1 MTYLQGLKDGK
12 ESQQK
17 IINGIVQLVEVWGD
31 ILTTPELKPEVRIE
45 MVTNGI
51 KKFIADQKDNK

>member
-1 MTYLQGLKDGK
+1 MTYLQGLTDGK

-31 ILTTPELKPEVRIE
+31 ILTTPELKPEVRIK
-45 MVTNGI
+45 MVSNGI
-51 KKFIADQKDNK
+51 KKFIAGQKD

>member
-1 MTYLQGLKDGK
+1 MTYLQGLTDGK

-31 ILTTPELKPEVRIE
+31 ILTTPELNPEVRIE
-45 MVTNGI
+45 MVSNGI